1 MSGLTTETPH
11 QRSNR
16 IATAVEAACQA
27 KCQASQQPQGE
38 QKTPPAALPKF
49 PNLGVCFE
57 VIHELMGH
65 DSVGGLTQTHLVHK
79 IHFGNSKHAFEPLV
93 PRLRTNV
100 EDYTSDAFPT
110 PNRQEQQV
118 HMSRVTAGTPWAPE
132 DPAVGVRV
140 QVKSINDPSG
150 RPLMYP
156 AKILAM
162 HYKDK
167 DKQVDPPLSCDVEY
181 VQLTTDEF
189 KRGIIVP
196 LTKNA
201 GCCFA
206 ELLQE
211 RVRQIEHLSPSTP
224 IPEKQNI
231 PGKKLVAPATHFIS
245 HAWKYK
251 FADVVSALTSY
262 HIGLS
267 RSEQKKAYYWLDVL
281 TVDQNMKVNPPTE
294 WWSSVFRDAIAKFG
308 HVLLVLSPAKNPIP
322 FTRSWCL
329 WELWSTIEQ
338 NVNLQMLLTGD
349 ARREMMA
356 LCDDDGNE
364 STSEYFQ
371 AFVDAYCA
379 IDIEHAEAFNKED
392 QKSILQA
399 VNDSI
404 GVQQLNTVT
413 RAQCLGQLLP
423 YVAAGGNM
431 KRVKILLSKG
441 CELNV
446 IKYIPPEYT
455 MTAVGFA
462 LASGHFEVAMLL
474 LEAGADPTM
483 KDQYGNTLLHFAAS
497 HEQVTLCRDL
507 ILKYG
512 LDPNPLPTTN
522 MKRSPL
528 CEAVCKKNYTVVSLL
543 LGLGA
548 HTDFL
553 NPTDMPK
560 QRRIRGTMPLHRAC
574 RNDDPG
580 MVDLLLKAGANV
592 NAAWM
597 SAYKI
602 GGPGH
607 TTALMMAA
615 KQGDEALVS
624 TLLSG
629 GADVTI
635 ENEAGETAYDMA
647 VAQQGSGNNPCMVA
661 VVALLSTAAKGKKGS
676 GKHRGEYL
684 EGLVEKREERSQRGR
699 HKKRCGMS
707 GLIGTLC
714 VVVLLLVGVV
724 VGGNIDGKHTLFAG
738 DHFADRAVLGNYWG
752 TNGDT
757 LWYSRVTFSR
767 AAAEYSGGSCFASTS
782 EYMDWNKLWG
792 KGRCG
797 YTHSHHQ
804 DSDRFVWRRLQ
815 SEHNPNNCAG
825 QTTCYGI
832 QIASYSYDAGTKP
845 YGQSDWRLLQEF
857 TTILKPDV
865 EYALGMESFGNGSVA
880 FMLLDGQG
888 QFLEQVVNDHEHRCS
903 NFEQGMVLG
912 LYFGGTCTAPLDIT
926 VTYAQGL
933 GATAGSTG
941 STGSTEGRVNAS
953 GVPSVA
959 SVSAGT
965 SNNMVRSMV
974 VGLAVL
980 GASMNNLW
988 YM

>member
-1 MSGLTTETPH
+1 
-11 QRSNR
+11 
-16 IATAVEAACQA
+16 
-27 KCQASQQPQGE
+27 
-38 QKTPPAALPKF
+38 
-49 PNLGVCFE
+49 
-57 VIHELMGH
+57 
-65 DSVGGLTQTHLVHK
+65 
-79 IHFGNSKHAFEPLV
+79 
-93 PRLRTNV
+93 
-100 EDYTSDAFPT
+100 
-110 PNRQEQQV
+110 
-118 HMSRVTAGTPWAPE
+118 
-132 DPAVGVRV
+132 
-140 QVKSINDPSG
+140 
-150 RPLMYP
+150 MYP

-462 LASGHFEVAMLL
+462 
-474 LEAGADPTM
+474 
-483 KDQYGNTLLHFAAS
+483 
-497 HEQVTLCRDL
+497 
-507 ILKYG
+507 
-512 LDPNPLPTTN
+512 
-522 MKRSPL
+522 
-528 CEAVCKKNYTVVSLL
+528 
-543 LGLGA
+543 
-548 HTDFL
+548 
-553 NPTDMPK
+553 
-560 QRRIRGTMPLHRAC
+560 
-574 RNDDPG
+574 
-580 MVDLLLKAGANV
+580 
-592 NAAWM
+592 
-597 SAYKI
+597 
-602 GGPGH
+602 
-607 TTALMMAA
+607 
-615 KQGDEALVS
+615 
-624 TLLSG
+624 
-629 GADVTI
+629 
-635 ENEAGETAYDMA
+635 
-647 VAQQGSGNNPCMVA
+647 
-661 VVALLSTAAKGKKGS
+661 
-676 GKHRGEYL
+676 
-684 EGLVEKREERSQRGR
+684 
-699 HKKRCGMS
+699 
-707 GLIGTLC
+707 
-714 VVVLLLVGVV
+714 
-724 VGGNIDGKHTLFAG
+724 
-738 DHFADRAVLGNYWG
+738 
-752 TNGDT
+752 
-757 LWYSRVTFSR
+757 
-767 AAAEYSGGSCFASTS
+767 
-782 EYMDWNKLWG
+782 
-792 KGRCG
+792 
-797 YTHSHHQ
+797 
-804 DSDRFVWRRLQ
+804 
-815 SEHNPNNCAG
+815 
-825 QTTCYGI
+825 
-832 QIASYSYDAGTKP
+832 
-845 YGQSDWRLLQEF
+845 
-857 TTILKPDV
+857 
-865 EYALGMESFGNGSVA
+865 
-880 FMLLDGQG
+880 
-888 QFLEQVVNDHEHRCS
+888 
-903 NFEQGMVLG
+903 
-912 LYFGGTCTAPLDIT
+912 
-926 VTYAQGL
+926 
-933 GATAGSTG
+933 
-941 STGSTEGRVNAS
+941 
-953 GVPSVA
+953 
-959 SVSAGT
+959 
-965 SNNMVRSMV
+965 
-974 VGLAVL
+974 
-980 GASMNNLW
+980 
-988 YM
+988 